1 MELNYPFSHLIDIA
15 PMQKVCP
22 KGSKTMFAIASM
34 ILHRQRENPRRV
46 DCPVEDGRDERGN
59 NYEPPFILHVCARS
73 TLVRLGMVE
82 DRSHHRYRVDVV
94 SLLGEM
100 ELWEFSQEHLD

>member
-15 PMQKVCP
+15 PMQKICP
-22 KGSKTMFAIASM
+22 KGPKTMFAIASM

-59 NYEPPFILHVCARS
+59 NYEPPFILRVC
-73 TLVRLGMVE
+73 TLYAGTPGNGGGPE
-82 DRSHHRYRVDVV
+82 PP
-94 SLLGEM
+94 SLPGGRGIAA
-100 ELWEFSQEHLD
+100 